1 MIARYSRPAMTGV
14 WSDENRLACW
24 LEVELAALDAWAE
37 LGAVP
42 EAAART
48 IREQARSPSPERES

>member
-1 MIARYSRPAMTGV
+1 MIARYSRPAMAGV

-24 LEVELAALDAWAE
+24 LEVELAALYAWVE

-42 EAAART
+42 EAAARA
-48 IREQARSPSPERES
+48 IREQARPPSPERVA